1 MSNEITS
8 PTGTEP
14 VADRPVVSPAVDVYE
29 NQEELL
35 IVADLPGVTTDSLS
49 VDLEEDRLTIVGRR
63 KALCT
68 EDTPVLMGGGRAFDF
83 KRVFT
88 VPDAIDADKIS
99 AELKSGVLQLH
110 LPRHE
115 RAKPR
120 RIAIRS
126 AS

>member
-1 MSNEITS
+1 MSNEITN
-8 PTGTEP
+8 PTASEP

-35 IVADLPGVTTDSLS
+35 IIADLPGVSSDALS
-49 VDLEEDRLTIVGRR
+49 VNLEDDRLTIVGRR
-63 KALCT
+63 QALCT

-88 VPDAIDADKIS
+88 VPDAIDADKIT
-99 AELKSGVLQLH
+99 AELESGVLQLH

-120 RIAIRS
+120 RIAIRT

>member
-1 MSNEITS
+1 MSNQITN
-8 PTGTEP
+8 PTASEP

-35 IVADLPGVTTDSLS
+35 IIADLPGVSSDALS
-49 VDLEEDRLTIVGRR
+49 VNLEDDRLTIVGRR
-63 KALCT
+63 QALCT

-88 VPDAIDADKIS
+88 VPDAIDADKIT
-99 AELKSGVLQLH
+99 AELESGVLQLH

-120 RIAIRS
+120 RIAIRT